1 MKGKLFLI
9 PAPLGDSPLEMVVP
23 AGVESVVGRLDHFI
37 VEHVRTAR
45 RYIRKLVPDKP
56 IDPITFY
63 TLNKHTPPKDI
74 AGFLKPLEEG
84 FDMGLLSEA
93 GVPGIADPGE
103 EAVAEA
109 QRKGITVVPLVGPSS
124 IILALMASGLNAEN
138 FAFNGYLPI
147 KNRDRIN
154 KINALEKKSRV
165 EGQTQI
171 FMETPYRNGKL
182 LDDILNQCME
192 DTWLCIA
199 SEITTEREL
208 IQTRTIRQWK
218 KQVPDLHKKPTIFI
232 LSVAPKH

>member
-1 MKGKLFLI
+1 MKGTLFLI
-9 PAPLGDSPLEMVVP
+9 PAPLGDCSLEMVVP
-23 AGVESVVGRLDHFI
+23 AGVESVVGRLDYFI
-37 VEHVRTAR
+37 VENVRTAR

-63 TLNKHTPPKDI
+63 TLNKHTPSREI

-84 FDMGLLSEA
+84 FDVGLVSEA

-109 QRKGITVVPLVGPSS
+109 QRRGIVVVPMVGPSS
-124 IILALMASGLNAEN
+124 IILALMGSGLNAEN

-147 KNRDRIN
+147 KSGERIR
-154 KINALEKKSRV
+154 KINALEKKSRH
-165 EGQTQI
+165 ESQTQI

-182 LDDILNQCME
+182 LADILNQCMDE
-192 DTWLCIA
+192 TWLCIA
-199 SEITTEREL
+199 SEITTERE
-208 IQTRTIRQWK
+208 IIRTRTIRQWK

-232 LSVAPKH
+232 LSVPSKH